1 MRMRGVMNKHGHMT
15 LSWHEDLFIIEVE
28 GPFNE
33 EGIAFWFAE
42 LKESVKNKN
51 LTAWRRLEIWDEE
64 VFASP
69 KSMQVGESI
78 YDWYENNG
86 CTMAVIVVSNAM
98 QAHIL
103 NKMKSNVKIFLDK
116 EEAKKWLSNH

>member
-1 MRMRGVMNKHGHMT
+1 MNKHGHMT

-51 LTAWRRLEIWDEE
+51 LKAWRRLEIWDEE